1 MQYQAKNKTVRIL
14 MVLCPLVY
22 FASYLTRKNYSVV
35 MSEIILS
42 ENITNAQGSLAVTL
56 SLMSYGAG
64 QIISGILGDRF
75 KPQNVIIWGLGLSAA
90 ANILLPFCP
99 GTNLRAAVWFL
110 NGFFQSLIW
119 PPLVRIMAAALDRKS
134 YNNACVNVN
143 IAATA
148 ATIFL
153 YLTASTVWIRFF
165 SWKYVFF
172 SSGAVCLVICCLWY
186 FGFRRLEGL
195 GELFSHP
202 AAENT
207 ADEASGC
214 RKQLSAGKLMASGFF
229 LIAAAIIAQ
238 GALRDGINDWV
249 PTFIIST
256 FRLESGSAILK
267 SVVLPV
273 FTVIS
278 LKLAGI
284 INAKFVRNEVNASLV
299 CFLCGL
305 AGCVLLFFFYAG
317 NQYFT
322 LIVSALTCSFMHCAN
337 FFLVCIVPARF
348 ERFGLVSTMS
358 GLINSFTYIGSAAA
372 TYGFGAISDSL
383 GWKACIAAWCIVS
396 AAGAL
401 SCLFAFRPWKRFCSE
416 SKTL

>member
-1 MQYQAKNKTVRIL
+1 

-22 FASYLTRKNYSVV
+22 FASYLTRKNYNVV
-35 MSEIILS
+35 MSEIIIS
-42 ENITNAQGSLAVTL
+42 ENITNAQGSIALTL
-56 SLMSYGAG
+56 SLISYGVG
-64 QIISGILGDRF
+64 QVISGILGDKF
-75 KPQNVIIWGLGLSAA
+75 KPQNVIFWGLALSAVS
-90 ANILLPFCP
+90 NILLPFCP

-119 PPLVRIMAAALDRKS
+119 PPLVRIMAATLDRKS

-143 IAATA
+143 IAATV

-153 YLTASTVWIRFF
+153 YLTASAVWIRFF

-172 SSGAVCLVICCLWY
+172 SSGVICIVICCLWF
-186 FGFRRLEGL
+186 FGFRRIDSCGK
-195 GELFSHP
+195 LFSHS
-202 AAENT
+202 AAANT
-207 ADEASGC
+207 SAEPSGC
-214 RKQLSAGKLMASGFF
+214 RPRLSLKTLMASGFF

-256 FRLESGSAILK
+256 FKLESGSAILK

-278 LKLAGI
+278 MKLVGI
-284 INAKFVRNEVNASLV
+284 INEKLVRNEVKASLV

-305 AGCVLLFFFYAG
+305 AGCAVLFFFYTG
-317 NQYFT
+317 NQYLT
-322 LIVSALTCSFMHCAN
+322 LIVSAVTCAFMHCAN
-337 FFLVCIVPARF
+337 FFLVCIVPAKF

-372 TYGFGAISDSL
+372 TYGFGALSDCL
-383 GWKACIAAWCIVS
+383 GWKACIVSWGIVS

-401 SCLFAFRPWKRFCSE
+401 LCLFAFKPWKSFCRE
-416 SKTL
+416 NETV